1 MMLAMTAPMTRSEA
15 CGIKLGPTDRVALI
29 AGSGQLPIDVAEG
42 LAKAGKP
49 PFVMIVGGEGVD
61 PLAFEPY
68 DHMILPLEAIGDLVG
83 LLKRNRIT
91 HVIMAGGVSSRPNLR
106 RIKWSLALLRVLPR
120 LVYKLTKGDNALL
133 SAFVDHLEQNGFKVV
148 GAHEILPDLLAR
160 PGVMGKVQPQASDRR
175 DIDAALEAALAIGR
189 LDIGQAAIAV
199 GGRAVALEGVEGT
212 DGLLERMKGLR
223 NNGRIAGIKRGV
235 LVKCAKPDQE
245 LRADLPTIGPATIEG
260 AHAAGLAGVAVEADR
275 AFVLEFAR
283 TIERADALGLFILGL
298 EKAARQ

>member
-1 MMLAMTAPMTRSEA
+1 MLAMTARMTTPEPGGA
-15 CGIKLGPTDRVALI
+15 TLGPTDRIALI
-29 AGSGQLPIDVAEG
+29 AGSGQLPVEVAAG

-49 PFVMIVGGEGVD
+49 PFVIIVGGEGVD
-61 PLAFEPY
+61 PQAYQRCDPK
-68 DHMILPLEAIGDLVG
+68 ILPLEAIGDLVG
-83 LLKRNRIT
+83 LLKRHSIT
-91 HVIMAGGVSSRPNLR
+91 HVVMAGGVSSRPDLR
-106 RIKWSLALLRVLPR
+106 RVKWSFALLRVLPK

-133 SAFVDHLEQNGFKVV
+133 SAFVAHLEQNGFKVV

-160 PGVMGKVQPQASDRR
+160 PGVMGKAQPKASDRR

-223 NNGRIAGIKRGV
+223 DNGRIAGIARGV
-235 LVKCAKPDQE
+235 LVKCAKPGQE
-245 LRADLPTIGPATIEG
+245 LRADLPTIGPATIER

-275 AFVLEFAR
+275 AFILEFGK
-283 TIERADALGLFILGL
+283 TIETADRLGLFVVGIG
-298 EKAARQ
+298 KPS

>member
-1 MMLAMTAPMTRSEA
+1 MTRSEA
-15 CGIKLGPTDRVALI
+15 GGIKLEPTDRVALI
-29 AGSGQLPIDVAEG
+29 AGSGQLPVDVAEG

-61 PLAFEPY
+61 PLAFQPY

-83 LLKRNRIT
+83 LLRRNRIT

-120 LVYKLTKGDNALL
+120 LVYKLTKGDNTLL
-133 SAFVDHLEQNGFKVV
+133 SAFVAHLEQSGFEVV
-148 GAHEILPDLLAR
+148 GAHEVLPDLLAR
-160 PGVMGKVQPQASDRR
+160 PGVMGKVQPRTSDQR

-189 LDIGQAAIAV
+189 LDIGQAAVAV

-212 DGLLERMKGLR
+212 DGLLERMKELR
-223 NNGRIAGIKRGV
+223 NNGRIAGIARGV

-283 TIERADALGLFILGL
+283 TIERADALGLFVIGL
-298 EKAARQ
+298 DKAARR